1 MSPDLPVRIERYLF
15 ERKGWVSSR
24 ELEEVFEVNERA
36 FRSVGKRPGLCTKF
50 AISGNS
56 GFRHVAHATDKEFV
70 AADRR
75 IRLAGIGQLVHARE
89 LRRARAAALTTR
101 ATLPP
106 FIFERATG
114 QGVLLT
120 T

>member
-1 MSPDLPVRIERYLF
+1 MNPDLPVQIERYLF

-36 FRSVGKRPGLCTKF
+36 FRCVKDRPGLCTTF
-50 AISGNS
+50 AVSSNK
-56 GFRHVAHATDKEFV
+56 GFRHIAHATDEEFRKSM
-70 AADRR
+70 AR
-75 IRLAGIGQLVHARE
+75 IRGNALGQLMHVRQQRRTRE
-89 LRRARAAALTTR
+89 SILATR

-106 FIFERATG
+106 FTFERATG